1 MATGSKRINNGQ
13 EFTARHIKTN
23 IFQTAKEREEKKSI
37 DFTVHELEFLK
48 VFWTVG
54 LDSEVLF

>member
-13 EFTARHIKTN
+13 EFSARHIKTN

-48 VFWTVG
+48 VFG
-54 LDSEVLF
+54 LLI